1 MTQKGFYIDTTRCAG
16 CRTCS
21 VACADLNNTPVG
33 LNLRRVVEYEGG
45 EWKKNWDGTWRQNVF
60 AYYVSM
66 GCNECADPACV
77 KVCPTKAHYKRAED
91 GLVVID
97 TAKCIGCGA
106 CAAACPYG
114 APQLDKV
121 AKKCV
126 SATGASPARPRAVS
140 PCAWKAARNARS
152 NSATSKSCVAS
163 TERSQRLR
171 RCLLRKKRIRASSS
185 NLVSVQSPSISKAGK
200 NTASDLTDVV

>member
-77 KVCPTKAHYKRAED
+77 KVCPTKAHYKRGRRTCRD
-91 GLVVID
+91 RHRQVHRVRRLCRGL
-97 TAKCIGCGA
+97 
-106 CAAACPYG
+106 P
-114 APQLDKV
+114 
-121 AKKCV
+121 
-126 SATGASPARPRAVS
+126 
-140 PCAWKAARNARS
+140 
-152 NSATSKSCVAS
+152 
-163 TERSQRLR
+163 LR
-171 RCLLRKKRIRASSS
+171 RAS
-185 NLVSVQSPSISKAGK
+185 VG
-200 NTASDLTDVV
+200 